1 MLTPLL
7 ALLFSAPLTA
17 QDTAAPRD
25 LRAEDYGRFESL
37 ARGSKLSPDGRW
49 LAYGVRRVNGE
60 SELRLKM
67 LATDSHVT
75 VEYGRGAAFS
85 SDSRWVGY
93 LIGVSKDEREKLSKA
108 KKPVRTK
115 LGLRDLTTGDSVEID
130 DVSSFSF
137 SEDGRWI
144 AMRRYAPKGSNAG
157 ADLVLRALGSSTD
170 VRLGNVGSYAWC
182 EEESLLALIVDGE
195 DAVGNGVQL
204 YAPETGV
211 LRALDSAN
219 TAYGSLRWREDS
231 SDLACFR
238 EMEHEDDEDVSNEV
252 LVWRDLSDGVSAPE
266 VYDHRKIEA
275 FPDMRVVGNDG
286 LRWSDDGAR
295 LFFGLKEWDERP
307 EWAELPDEAEA
318 ADSEAPA
325 EGAETAE
332 GGAEPDGGDGAATEE
347 PAKSL
352 RETLDDPSNVEVWHV
367 NDIDIIP
374 RQKITERFDRLE
386 AQLAAWSID
395 EGMLVILEDEL
406 TEDVRVLEGQ
416 RRALAF
422 DNSPYEEQRRFGPTV
437 NDVWVVD
444 TLTGD
449 REQLLESVKYTLSGS
464 RDGRWFAYVQGDDVW
479 VYDLDEGEAR
489 NLTSG
494 VDAAFINAEMSQLT
508 DQKPA
513 YGVMGWDEDSGMVFL
528 YDRWDVWA
536 FPLDGSEPT
545 RITEGRESSTRYR
558 RVVLDFDEEEWIDL
572 DRGMVLATY
581 GDRTKR
587 SGYARMDE
595 DGVTELMVEDARVTG
610 LVKAEDSDTFV
621 WSQERYDDSP
631 DLFVSG
637 GDMEGR
643 QVSETNA
650 FLDEFHWGRSELV
663 DFTSATGVDLQGSL
677 TYPANYEAGKQYPML
692 VYIYELRS
700 QDLHRFATPRETSA
714 YSPAVF
720 SAEGYFVFQPDIV
733 YRAQN
738 PGLSAKECIEPAV
751 AKVLESGMVDPARVG
766 LVGHSWGA
774 YQTAFM
780 LTHSDVF
787 AAGVAGA
794 PLTNMMSMSMS
805 IYWNSGQTDTWIFH
819 ESQGRMDQPFWNDVD
834 TYIANSPIFG
844 IENLKNPLLVA
855 FGDDDG
861 AVDFNQ
867 GVEMYNAARLAQVPF
882 VMLVYPGE
890 NHGLRQEPNQVDYHY
905 RILEWFGAHLKG
917 DEAPSWITE
926 GQSWIDRQDE
936 IEAD

>member
-7 ALLFSAPLTA
+7 VSLLAGPFAA
-17 QDTAAPRD
+17 QDSTPSVPRD
-25 LRAEDYGRFESL
+25 LEPADYGQFETL
-37 ARGSKLSPDGRW
+37 GFGSRLSPDGRW
-49 LAYGVRRVNGE
+49 LAYGVNRVDGE
-60 SELRLKM
+60 NELRLKM

-75 VEYGRGAAFS
+75 VEYGRGASFS

-93 LIGVSKDEREKLSKA
+93 LIGVSEEAADKLRKS
-108 KKPVRTK
+108 KKPVRMK
-115 LGLRDLTTGDSVEID
+115 LGLRDLTTGEDMEIE

-144 AMRRYAPKGSNAG
+144 AMRRYGKSGSKAG
-157 ADLVLRALGSSTD
+157 ADLVIRELGSSIDT
-170 VRLGNVGSYAWC
+170 RLGNVGSFAWC
-182 EEESLLALIVDGE
+182 EGASLVAMAVKGE
-195 DAVGNGVQL
+195 DAVGNGIQL

-211 LRALDSAN
+211 LRTLDSAA
-219 TAYGSLRWREDS
+219 TEYGSLRWREDS

-238 EMEHEDDEDVSNEV
+238 EMDHDDGEDVSNEV
-252 LVWRDLSDGVSAPE
+252 LVWRNLAGGASAPE
-266 VYDHRKIEA
+266 VYDHRAIDG
-275 FPDMRVVGNDG
+275 FPDMRLVSNEG

-307 EWAELPDEAEA
+307 EWAELPAEEEPTSDEA
-318 ADSEAPA
+318 AD
-325 EGAETAE
+325 AE
-332 GGAEPDGGDGAATEE
+332 GGDEKKADPK
-347 PAKSL
+347 PADEGKTL

-367 NDIDIIP
+367 NDIEIIP
-374 RQKITERFDRLE
+374 RQKKLEGSERRE

-406 TEDVRVLEGQ
+406 TENVRVLEGQ
-416 RRALAF
+416 RKALGF
-422 DNSPYEEQRRFGPTV
+422 DNTPHETLRRFGPTLE
-437 NDVWVVD
+437 DVWVVD

-449 REQLLESVKYTLSGS
+449 RERILERIKYTLSGS
-464 RDGRWFAYVQGDDVW
+464 RDGRWFAFVRDDHVW
-479 VYDLDEGEAR
+479 VYDLEEGDAR
-489 NLTSG
+489 NLTAA
-494 VDAAFINAEMSQLT
+494 VDVPFTNREMSQLT

-513 YGVMGWDEDSGMVFL
+513 YGVMGWSADSTQVFL

-536 FPLDGSEPT
+536 FPLDGSRPT
-545 RITEGRESSTRYR
+545 RMTEGREDSTRYR
-558 RVVLDFDEEEWIDL
+558 RVVLDFEEEEWIDL
-572 DRGMVLATY
+572 DRPMMFSVY
-581 GDRTKR
+581 GDRTKQ
-587 SGYARMDE
+587 SGYARMDAN
-595 DGVTELMVEDARVTG
+595 GVTELTLQDARVSG
-610 LVKAEDSDTFV
+610 LAKAEDSDTYI
-621 WSQERYDDSP
+621 WRQERYDDSP
-631 DLFVSG
+631 DLFVG
-637 GDMEGR
+637 GADLSGR
-643 QVSETNA
+643 QVTETNA
-650 FLDEFHWGRSELV
+650 FVDEFNWGRSELV
-663 DFTSATGVDLQGSL
+663 DFTSTTGVDLQGSL
-677 TYPANYEAGKQYPML
+677 IYPANYEPGKQYPML

-700 QDLHRFATPRETSA
+700 QDLHRWQTPRETSA

-738 PGLSAKECIEPAV
+738 PGVSAKECLEPAV
-751 AKVLESGMVDPARVG
+751 AKVLESGMVDPERVG

-905 RILEWFGAHLKG
+905 RILEWFDSHLKG
-917 DEAPSWITE
+917 DEAPTWITE

-936 IEAD
+936 IEADKK